1 MTAVKM
7 RLSVDTLS
15 WRRTHHARVT
25 VKFKKETAPLNNPT
39 TGAAV
44 SASAKTNRA
53 RMSALPVA
61 WSGTLS
67 HAHAS
72 ARNPCGKYVQ
82 QAIST
87 TISNASV
94 SSIQMMFG

>member
-1 MTAVKM
+1 MTTVKM

-15 WRRTHHARVT
+15 WRRTYHALVT
-25 VKFKKETAPLNNPT
+25 VTFKKEIARLNNPT

-44 SASAKTNRA
+44 SASAVTNQA
-53 RMSALPVA
+53 KMSAFPAA

-67 HAHAS
+67 YAHAS

-87 TISNASV
+87 TT
-94 SSIQMMFG
+94 